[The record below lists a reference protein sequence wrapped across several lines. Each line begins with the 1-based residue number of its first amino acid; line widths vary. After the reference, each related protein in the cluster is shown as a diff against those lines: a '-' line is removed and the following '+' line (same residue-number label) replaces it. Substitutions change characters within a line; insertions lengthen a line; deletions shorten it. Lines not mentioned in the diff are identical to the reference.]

1 MAAECLVHGRCC
13 DWHITLFLLILITVM
28 RSSGRYLLLG
38 MRNRFRGGNGLPNAA
53 QRTPALSSIPCESG
67 TFARRRLPL
76 PVLVLTLLTEDFLA
90 LCPRVLVPHPQIC
103 TETWA
108 EKRCLPAQV
117 AHPGAAA
124 RPCRPRVIEKAEE
137 E

>member
-1 MAAECLVHGRCC
+1 MGCLMLHSEHLPCP
-13 DWHITLFLLILITVM
+13 
-28 RSSGRYLLLG
+28 RYPASQGPLP
-38 MRNRFRGGNGLPNAA
+38 GGG
-53 QRTPALSSIPCESG
+53 C
-67 TFARRRLPL
+67 PL

-90 LCPRVLVPHPQIC
+90 LCPRVFVPHPQIC